1 MKIAIFIEYPPK
13 GGPVRGGVA
22 AVAVALVGGLT
33 KLPGLDVHVI
43 WLERGR
49 KSVAVEQ
56 DGGATIHRLPGSRW
70 PHITD
75 ILIGPGRRRLLD
87 YLDALQPDVVH
98 FHETYGLVLGAMRI
112 PSVFTVHGFDHLNIL
127 ADAERFGK
135 LRSFLWRHVERFGL
149 ARHRHVV
156 SIIPYVRTM
165 IQPMTTAAIYDI
177 DNPVDEAFFTIHRSE
192 RPGRLLYVGTICE
205 RKDTLAA
212 VRAVAI
218 AVQNSIP
225 ATLEI
230 AGGPL
235 AGHYYEKIKD
245 FIRDNRLEEHVT
257 FLGHASPELLR
268 QKLAE
273 ASALLLPSWQENAP
287 IAIAEAMS
295 AGVPVL
301 STNCCGMPYMVAEGE
316 TGYLVGPGDYMALA
330 DRISRLISDD
340 PLRKRMGE
348 VACATALQRFHP
360 NIVATKTYQVYL
372 KVVAGSNHKSSV

>member
-1 MKIAIFIEYPPK
+1 MKIAIFTEYPPK
-13 GGPVRGGVA
+13 GAPVRGGVA

-49 KSVAVEQ
+49 TAVAVEQ
-56 DGGATIHRLPGSRW
+56 DGSATIHRLPGSRW
-70 PHITD
+70 PHIAD
-75 ILIGPGRRRLLD
+75 ILFGPGKRRLLK
-87 YLDALQPDVVH
+87 YLDALQPDIVH
-98 FHETYGLVLGAMRI
+98 FQETYGLVPSRMRI
-112 PSVFTVHGFDHLNIL
+112 PSVFTVHGFDHLNVV
-127 ADAERFGK
+127 ADNERFGR

-149 ARHRHVV
+149 ARHRHVI
-156 SIIPYVRTM
+156 SITPYVRAM
-165 IQPMTTAAIYDI
+165 IEPITTGAIYDI
-177 DNPVDEAFFTIHRSE
+177 DNPIDETFFTIQRRE

-235 AGHYYEKIKD
+235 DGPYYEKVKD
-245 FIRDNRLEEHVT
+245 FITDNHLEGCVT
-257 FLGHASPELLR
+257 FLGHASRELLR

-273 ASALLLPSWQENAP
+273 ASALVLPSWQENAP
-287 IAIAEAMS
+287 MAIAEAMA

-301 STNCCGMPYMVAEGE
+301 STNCCGMPYMVTEGV
-316 TGYLVGPGDYMALA
+316 TGYLVAPGDYMALA
-330 DRISRLISDD
+330 DRISRLISND

-348 VACATALQRFHP
+348 AACATALQRFHP

-372 KVVAGSNHKSSV
+372 KVAGSNQEPGV